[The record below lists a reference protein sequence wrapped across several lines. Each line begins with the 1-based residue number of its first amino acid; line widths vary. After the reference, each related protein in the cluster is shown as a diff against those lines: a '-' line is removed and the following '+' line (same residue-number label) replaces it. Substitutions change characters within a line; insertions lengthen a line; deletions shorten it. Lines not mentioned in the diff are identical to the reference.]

1 MAAFNDSTQLINIF
15 GFPTYDNFSERVPFT
30 NTPGCLI
37 GFTVTFLALSWLFVL
52 PRLYVRLR
60 VVRMPGLDDLF
71 VFLYLIFTSVA
82 SIVFLTSIHYGEGQ
96 HFLLL
101 TVGDVRMYLKLF
113 YALNIN
119 LNLAAAFIK
128 LSLLFQFLRV
138 FDRGTW
144 PHRASVGGIVFVS
157 LWGITFVILAVF
169 PCTVIPDAWNIFARD
184 AHCWGYGSQDPDLF
198 TATFVSHNLIN
209 TLLDIYIT
217 AIPFQLYTRP
227 DVTLRTRLGLMV
239 LLLMGAT
246 VVTLSAWRVSETIY
260 YKTGWYPTHDPTW
273 YGPLSILLMVLE
285 INVASICASVP
296 IFWPV
301 LRPYLGAIFVT
312 REFSVTTERREASV
326 SSHQRLGSEA
336 DLNAHYKDDYIMDLV
351 GPFNSKDGQS
361 RVKIENG
368 GKKAKK
374 ERGRPRV

>member
-1 MAAFNDSTQLINIF
+1 
-15 GFPTYDNFSERVPFT
+15 
-30 NTPGCLI
+30 
-37 GFTVTFLALSWLFVL
+37 
-52 PRLYVRLR
+52 
-60 VVRMPGLDDLF
+60 
-71 VFLYLIFTSVA
+71 
-82 SIVFLTSIHYGEGQ
+82 
-96 HFLLL
+96 
-101 TVGDVRMYLKLF
+101 MYLKLF

-246 VVTLSAWRVSETIY
+246 Y
-260 YKTGWYPTHDPTW
+260 
-273 YGPLSILLMVLE
+273 
-285 INVASICASVP
+285 
-296 IFWPV
+296 V
-301 LRPYLGAIFVT
+301 LRSSLSLSLHLQIPTPKSLTRATKKTALSLYLPGACRKPSTT
-312 REFSVTTERREASV
+312 RRAGTRRTTPPGTA
-326 SSHQRLGSEA
+326 
-336 DLNAHYKDDYIMDLV
+336 
-351 GPFNSKDGQS
+351 P
-361 RVKIENG
+361 
-368 GKKAKK
+368 
-374 ERGRPRV
+374 